1 MTMLSSEGRMTSGP
15 HKLDCCRK
23 ESSHKIDNC
32 NSGIILHTFI
42 YECSAACHVHFSV
55 GSLHE
60 YRAQLYYDRGGWL
73 KIHVEYSFM
82 YLGIMSTTIIRHAH
96 MESVNLFKRPFVNKL
111 IKMSLYVFVY
121 VLYLALTIGFNPLP

>member
-1 MTMLSSEGRMTSGP
+1 MTSGP
-15 HKLDCCRK
+15 QKLDCCRK

-82 YLGIMSTTIIRHAH
+82 YVPGHYVNYHHQACTYGIRQ
-96 MESVNLFKRPFVNKL
+96 
-111 IKMSLYVFVY
+111 
-121 VLYLALTIGFNPLP
+121 PL